1 MQVIEDN
8 ENTNNQKE
16 EEEGQE
22 QQPKQGQVPERKN
35 DNPVNDNI
43 KLKPNNVEPQK
54 KKKKFC

>member
-16 EEEGQE
+16 EEDQE

-35 DNPVNDNI
+35 DNPINDNI

>member
-16 EEEGQE
+16 EEDQD

>member
-1 MQVIEDN
+1 VQVIEDN

-16 EEEGQE
+16 EEEQE
-22 QQPKQGQVPERKN
+22 QPKQGQVPERKN

>member
-16 EEEGQE
+16 EEEQE
-22 QQPKQGQVPERKN
+22 QPKQGQVPERKN